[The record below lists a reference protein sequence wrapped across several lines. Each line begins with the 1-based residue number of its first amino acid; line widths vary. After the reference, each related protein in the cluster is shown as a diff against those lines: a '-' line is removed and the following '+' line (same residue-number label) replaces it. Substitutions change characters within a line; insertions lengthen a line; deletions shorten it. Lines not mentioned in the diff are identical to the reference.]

1 VGVTLIKKDFKLP
14 KFFPPTVLEG
24 PAGFGM
30 FYRYKLLRGISVLKI
45 NGKYYKLRVPSTDQV
60 ESASEY
66 YTGGHEY
73 EVSSSTKTALLNA
86 GIGLTES
93 NFEG

>member
-1 VGVTLIKKDFKLP
+1 MP

-24 PAGFGM
+24 PASFGM

-45 NGKYYKLRVPSTDQV
+45 GNKYYKLRVPSTDQV

-66 YTGGHEY
+66 YAGGHEHNVT
-73 EVSSSTKTALLNA
+73 EAQKTALINA
-86 GIGLTES
+86 GIGITES
-93 NFEG
+93 NFT

>member
-1 VGVTLIKKDFKLP
+1 LP
-14 KFFPPTVLEG
+14 KFFPPTIEEG

-30 FYRYKLLRGISVLKI
+30 FYRYQLTRGISVLKI
-45 NGKYYKLRVPSTDQV
+45 GNTYYKIRVPSTDQV

-66 YTGGHEY
+66 YAGGHEY
-73 EVSSSTKTALLNA
+73 EITSAQKTALLNA

>member
-1 VGVTLIKKDFKLP
+1 MP
-14 KFFPPTVLEG
+14 KFFPPTILEG

-30 FYRYKLLRGISVLKI
+30 FYRYKLVRGISVLKI
-45 NGKYYKLRVPSTDQV
+45 GNKYYKLRVPSTDQV

-66 YTGGHEY
+66 YAGGHEY
-73 EVSSSTKTALLNA
+73 DVTENQKTALINA
-86 GIGLTES
+86 GIGITES

>member
-1 VGVTLIKKDFKLP
+1 LP

-30 FYRYKLLRGISVLKI
+30 FYRYKLVRGISVLKI
-45 NGKYYKLRVPSTDQV
+45 GNKYYKLRVPSTDQV

-66 YTGGHEY
+66 YAGGHEY
-73 EVSSSTKTALLNA
+73 DVTENQKTALINA
-86 GIGLTES
+86 GIGITES

>member
-1 VGVTLIKKDFKLP
+1 LP
-14 KFFPPTVLEG
+14 KFFPPTVAEG

-45 NGKYYKLRVPSTDQV
+45 GNVYYKLRVPSTDQV

-66 YTGGHEY
+66 YAGGHEY
-73 EVSSSTKTALLNA
+73 EVSSAQKAALLVA

>member
-1 VGVTLIKKDFKLP
+1 MP

-30 FYRYKLLRGISVLKI
+30 FYRYKLVRGISVLKI
-45 NGKYYKLRVPSTDQV
+45 GNKYYKLRVPSTDQV

-66 YTGGHEY
+66 YAGGHEY
-73 EVSSSTKTALLNA
+73 DVTENQKTALINA
-86 GIGLTES
+86 GIGITES

>member
-1 VGVTLIKKDFKLP
+1 MP
-14 KFFPPTVLEG
+14 KFFPPTVAEG

-45 NGKYYKLRVPSTDQV
+45 GNVYYKLRVPSTDQV

-66 YTGGHEY
+66 YAGGHEY
-73 EVSSSTKTALLNA
+73 EVSSAQKAALLGA